1 MAEPI
6 IDIDVVRDSTM
17 QAMAGAVMQIAANT
31 GGYTPD
37 SYKNVRHIVRA
48 GLADQF
54 FHVGDQIIV
63 EKETSIAA
71 TIGNTDPDATPG
83 IASAVVNADAFIA
96 AVGTVHNGDY
106 EFIYDGAEWH
116 YNGGNIQLAEFGITV
131 TGTAKHGDAIV
142 IHETAA
148 KLAFDVIG
156 KNAET
161 PLDPDA
167 KYSLTLQ
174 LHDCYASMQYDAREA
189 IFAFPDG
196 LTAGAYKFTIG
207 AQPWYADDVNK
218 VITFTLTKPIPAGG
232 QLVVNNGYNATMAGA
247 TISSYTDSASTTAIE
262 TVTMSAGTA
271 GTDLGTV
278 NAAVNDNTNSIHRA
292 LLGSNNWEE
301 SALRQWLNSDKPAG
315 EVWKP
320 QTKFDRPPSWATS
333 TAGFLH
339 GLDPEFVSVL
349 GKVKKT
355 TALNNVTDGGGKVE
369 STERIFLLSRSEVYA
384 GNEVTGGEGAPYPYY
399 ANYSDFAAASTGAD
413 TNRIKYRNGAAQYWW
428 LRSPYVGHASRVCYV
443 SPSGTLSTSYAMD
456 SNGVAPACVII

>member
-37 SYKNVRHIVRA
+37 SYKNVRHIVHA

-71 TIGNTDPDATPG
+71 TIGNTDPDTAPG
-83 IASAVVNADAFIA
+83 IASAAVNADTFIA

-116 YNGGNIQLAEFGITV
+116 HNGANVQLTEYGITV

-189 IFAFPDG
+189 IFVFPDG

-207 AQPWYADDVNK
+207 AQPWFAGDVNK
-218 VITFTLTKPIPAGG
+218 VITFALTQAIPAGG
-232 QLVVNNGYNATMAGA
+232 QLVVNNGYNATMEGA
-247 TISSYTDSASTTAIE
+247 TISSYSGGTSTTAIE
-262 TVTMSAGTA
+262 TVTMSAGSA

-278 NAAVNDNTNSIHRA
+278 NAAVNENTNSIHRA

-315 EVWKP
+315 EVWNP
-320 QTKFDRPPSWATS
+320 QTKFDRPPSWAAS

-349 GKVKKT
+349 GKVKKE
-355 TALNNVTDGGGKVE
+355 TALNAVTDGGGKVE

-384 GNEVTGGEGAPYPYY
+384 GNEVTGGEGEPYPYY
-399 ANYSDFAAASTGAD
+399 ANYSDYSVADTGAD
-413 TNRIKYRNGAAQYWW
+413 TNRIKYRAGAAQYWW
-428 LRSPYVGHASRVCYV
+428 LRSPYVGSANIVRIV
-443 SPSGTLSTSYAMD
+443 SPSGALYNNSATNSY
-456 SNGVAPACVII
+456 GIAPACVII